1 MGRLIVSWV
10 PRPPAHLK
18 GRCGAPPRW
27 ASAGPS
33 ARSARLAHRAPHP
46 RSALAA
52 LACPLTRAPGVEGA
66 LMRAM
71 EGHRSPIAPST
82 GERSRCRPSQDLVHA
97 HAICAYRPTDGA
109 GDPEKPLHPQGGIA
123 LGLAGPRA
131 CRDARR
137 APSNQPA
144 NAGSSTPTGARSP
157 LLTLQ
162 AYLKEFSFRF
172 NRPNFRTRDPIVRR
186 LLEQVVV
193 TGLVTGAEV
202 ADGYLRS
209 DDPMM

>member
-10 PRPPAHLK
+10 PRPPARLK

-109 GDPEKPLHPQGGIA
+109 GDPNFGDRLWGNSVIRDSVVDSVAHRDKGVGHVSGDSPDREMHCAVGGWVGLRHLVPPALLHRASRCLPQDVTLIVGNENIVTDDGRCRA
-123 LGLAGPRA
+123 GLDRWCAA
-131 CRDARR
+131 
-137 APSNQPA
+137 
-144 NAGSSTPTGARSP
+144 
-157 LLTLQ
+157 
-162 AYLKEFSFRF
+162 
-172 NRPNFRTRDPIVRR
+172 
-186 LLEQVVV
+186 
-193 TGLVTGAEV
+193 
-202 ADGYLRS
+202 
-209 DDPMM
+209 